1 VVTVGLAAVGLILT
15 PIYLLSMLRQIF
27 FGTDVNPACVLG
39 DPGMQKALNG
49 NQQAVCFG
57 TDCVLPSESSFGD
70 AKPREIFIA
79 ACFISLIVTIG
90 VYPKV
95 ATQLYDASTVA
106 INAHVRQSQSVIA
119 QQSVGRSI
127 YAKAPSLSP
136 ATELAMA
143 TK

>member
-1 VVTVGLAAVGLILT
+1 LI
-15 PIYLLSMLRQIF
+15 I
-27 FGTDVNPACVLG
+27 
-39 DPGMQKALNG
+39 
-49 NQQAVCFG
+49 
-57 TDCVLPSESSFGD
+57 
-70 AKPREIFIA
+70 
-79 ACFISLIVTIG
+79 TIG

-106 INAHVRQSQSVIA
+106 INAQVRQSQSVIA

-127 YAKAPSLSP
+127 YAKAPALSP